1 MSQLILAD
9 GTRVVDLVSENKEGD
24 LGEFLHGQEGV
35 QLGLGLGEP
44 LMVAGVDQEDD
55 SADFGEV
62 VLPETASLLVTTKI
76 ERCEP
81 VVSDG
86 EFLRC

>member
-62 VLPETASLLVTTKI
+62 VLPETASCASRSILGCLLET
-76 ERCEP
+76 E
-81 VVSDG
+81 G
-86 EFLRC
+86 